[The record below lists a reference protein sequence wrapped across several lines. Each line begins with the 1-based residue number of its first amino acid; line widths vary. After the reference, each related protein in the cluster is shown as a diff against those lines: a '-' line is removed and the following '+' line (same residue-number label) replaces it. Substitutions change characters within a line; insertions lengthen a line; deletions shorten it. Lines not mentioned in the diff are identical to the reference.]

1 MQDPGVP
8 YISNISFCG
17 AQTGFDRTQAGK
29 EGKGSLGHSGN
40 ELEGEKLQE
49 TRRLSFYSSEKQ
61 FRHAGKYSFVSCS
74 DEAVENGLVTL
85 EDYPVVDYI
94 LGLEKEESCK

>member
-40 ELEGEKLQE
+40 ELEGMKIEE
-49 TRRLSFYSSEKQ
+49 TRSTILLFTEKNSGS
-61 FRHAGKYSFVSCS
+61 RK
-74 DEAVENGLVTL
+74 
-85 EDYPVVDYI
+85 I
-94 LGLEKEESCK
+94 